1 MPTTNDSLNQ
11 AFINGNA
18 IPRGEC
24 GQFSSGSASSSNA
37 FPIIYQPPL
46 NSAGLVKS
54 LIITFQNRESDIEV
68 GLFYNATSGF
78 YSDATSSPYLQRA
91 SLWNNNGETMKE
103 YESRIIID
111 SNTPICCYNAGVTSA
126 NSNYARGIYLY
137 TTSSLTIYGSYYY
150 SVVEWV

>member
-11 AFINGNA
+11 CFINGNA
-18 IPRGEC
+18 VPRGVC
-24 GQFSSGSASSSNA
+24 GQFSSGSASSNNA
-37 FPIIYQPPL
+37 FPVIYQPPL

-54 LIITFQNRESDIEV
+54 LIITFQNRESDVEV
-68 GLFYNATSGF
+68 GLFYNATSGN

-91 SLWNNNGETMKE
+91 SLWNNNSEKMKE

-111 SNTPICCYNAGVTSA
+111 SNTPICCYNAGDVSA

-137 TTSSLTIYGSYYY
+137 TASSITIYGSYYF